1 MSECMLKMCAL
12 LYYLCLTY
20 ALFHFFFPFNRT
32 PTPVLYSFSNWE
44 SRGIVL
50 CFPEPSV
57 AVLGPIFWPIQLW
70 GGGLPKP
77 FEVCHQSPPE
87 RKLSLLPCYQTF
99 GELVKS
105 TIVVN
110 LIFIIAN
117 PTDKFYGC
125 LPEKY

>member
-57 AVLGPIFWPIQLW
+57 AVGTCA
-70 GGGLPKP
+70 GS
-77 FEVCHQSPPE
+77 H
-87 RKLSLLPCYQTF
+87 LLAY
-99 GELVKS
+99 S
-105 TIVVN
+105 VVGRRTAQA
-110 LIFIIAN
+110 I
-117 PTDKFYGC
+117 
-125 LPEKY
+125 